1 MTQPR
6 GELVAPNAPAGPA
19 IRAERLRKT
28 FGSLVAV
35 DGLDLT
41 IERGEVFGLLGP
53 NGSGKTTTIRM
64 LCGLMEPTSGR
75 AQVADVDVTSDPEGV
90 RRRIGYMSQK
100 FGLYDDLT
108 VEENLRFYASVY
120 GLRGD
125 ARGTRIAEQLR
136 ELGLET
142 RRHQLAG
149 TLSGGW
155 KQRLALACATSHE
168 PEVLFLD
175 EPTAGVDP
183 ASRRL
188 FWDWIYQLAKAGTT
202 ILVTTHYMDE
212 AARCTRL
219 AFLSRGHL
227 IAVGTQTEIT
237 RQFGQ
242 ESIEDVFIELQKK
255 DEGEQGTEREQGT
268 GNGEQEEREQGTG
281 NGEQRLLGDPVP
293 RSPFPVPAGSVAR
306 SPFPVPSPT
315 APRTSSPRSLLPML
329 WKEFVQM
336 RRDRFTL
343 GMMIGLPAIQLLL
356 FGFAIRTEVRHLPTV
371 VLDESRTMESRAF
384 VDAIRNTGNF
394 DIVAS
399 VGSRTDVKK
408 EIERGD
414 ARAAVIIPPD
424 FEADIKRRRTAQAQ
438 VIVDAADPLGS
449 SAAISGA
456 TLAGQAR
463 SAALAPPGAAR
474 TLPIEVRVRPWYNP
488 GLESS
493 IYIVPGIIGL
503 LLTLTLLMITAMAL
517 VRERE
522 RGTLEQLIVT
532 PISKTGLMLGKVLPF
547 ALVGYVQVSVIL
559 VLGRLVFDV
568 PIRGNLALLYLITAP
583 FIVASLALGLF
594 VSTVVRTQ
602 VQAMQLS
609 FVFILPTV
617 LLSGFMF
624 PREAMPAF
632 AQWLGAAFPIT
643 YYLRVLRGI
652 LLKGVGMDAMWR
664 DTLALVGFAL
674 VLLAFSVRRFQ
685 KNIE

>member
-1 MTQPR
+1 MTA
-6 GELVAPNAPAGPA
+6 APTPAPIRPGVPNGPA
-19 IRAERLRKT
+19 VRAERLRKA
-28 FGSLVAV
+28 FGAMVAV

-64 LCGLMEPTSGR
+64 LCGLMEPTSGG
-75 AQVADVDVTSDPEGV
+75 AQVAGIDVTTDPEGV

-108 VEENLRFYASVY
+108 VQENLRFYASVY
-120 GLRGD
+120 GLRGT
-125 ARGTRIAEQLR
+125 AREARIAQQLS
-136 ELGLET
+136 ELGLEE
-142 RRHQLAG
+142 RSGQLAG

-188 FWDWIYQLAKAGTT
+188 FWDWIYALANAGTT

-227 IAVGTQTEIT
+227 IAVGTQDDIT

-242 ESIEDVFIELQKK
+242 ESIEDVFIELQRK
-255 DEGEQGTEREQGT
+255 DEGPGT
-268 GNGEQEEREQGTG
+268 GNGEPGTGKREPGTG
-281 NGEQRLLGDPVP
+281 NRELGTG
-293 RSPFPVPAGSVAR
+293 AGSRGLVAAAGGSEQLGAPAR
-306 SPFPVPSPT
+306 SRRRT
-315 APRTSSPRSLLPML
+315 ASSGSIRQSTLWPML

-371 VLDESRTMESRAF
+371 VLDESRTTESRAL
-384 VDAIRNTGNF
+384 VDAVRNTGNF
-394 DIVAS
+394 DIIGPVAN
-399 VGSRTDVKK
+399 RDEMKRR
-408 EIERGD
+408 IERGE

-424 FEADIKRRRTAQAQ
+424 YEADIKRRRTARAQ
-438 VIVDAADPLGS
+438 VIVDAADPLAS
-449 SAAISGA
+449 SAAIGGA

-463 SAALAPPGAAR
+463 SMALAPPGARRDAA
-474 TLPIEVRVRPWYNP
+474 IEIRVRPWYNP
-488 GLESS
+488 ALESS
-493 IYIVPGIIGL
+493 IYIVPGVIGL

-532 PISKTGLMLGKVLPF
+532 PISKTGLMVGKVLPF
-547 ALVGYVQVSVIL
+547 ALVGYVQVTVIL
-559 VLGRLVFDV
+559 ILGRFVFDV
-568 PIRGNLALLYLITAP
+568 PVRGSLVLLYVITMP

-624 PREAMPAF
+624 PREAMPVF
-632 AQWLGAAFPIT
+632 AQWLGAVFPIT

-652 LLKGVGMDAMWR
+652 LLKGVGAEALWH
-664 DTLALVGFAL
+664 DTLALSLFAIL
-674 VLLAFSVRRFQ
+674 LLAFSVRRFQ